1 MARNVVTTTTYTDD
15 IDGSTAAGTVSF
27 AFDGTH
33 YEIDLSKRNAA
44 AFEKAMRP
52 YLDAARRVRNTR
64 SRATSRRA
72 APTRDLAAIREWAT
86 ANGYAVSSRG
96 RIAGEV
102 IDAYEQAR

>member
-52 YLDAARRVRNTR
+52 YLV
-64 SRATSRRA
+64 SR
-72 APTRDLAAIREWAT
+72 
-86 ANGYAVSSRG
+86 
-96 RIAGEV
+96 
-102 IDAYEQAR
+102 